1 MASDPRQLVEK
12 EAAAAIA
19 AGNHSDPFSVL
30 GMHGPDPAGR
40 MVVRAFHP
48 EADAAAV
55 VDARTGETR
64 LELERVHSGG
74 LFAGRLDSEG
84 PFPYRLRF
92 TIGGNDYEVEDP
104 YRFPPLLGEIDIHLL
119 AEGAHW
125 NAYKKLGA
133 HLASIDGVS
142 GVDFAVWAPNAR
154 RVSVVGP
161 FNQWDGRRHPMRCHP
176 SCGVWEIFIPGI
188 TPGDLYKY
196 EIKSHAGELLALKA
210 DPFAFYAERSPGT
223 ASIVYDLRND
233 RSQDSAWLERRS
245 AVGARDAPIAIYE
258 VHLGSWRRQL
268 AEGGRYLTYRELA
281 DELIPYVR
289 DLGFTHIELMP
300 VSEYPFDGSWGYQ
313 PIGLFAPT
321 SRFGSPHEFR
331 EFIERCHGEG
341 IGVIIDWVAGHFPD
355 DPHGLACFDGT
366 ALYEHADPRQ
376 GRHRDW
382 DTLIFN
388 YGRREVTNYLLCNA
402 LFWLDQYHVDG
413 LRVDAVASMI
423 YLDYSREK
431 GDWIPNRFGG
441 RENLEAIDFLRRM
454 NEAVYARGDGA
465 FTIAEE
471 STAWPMVSQPTYLGG
486 LGFGYKWNMGWMHDT
501 LLYMSKDPVYR
512 KHDHGTLTFGLLYA
526 FTENFVLPLSH
537 DEVAH
542 GKGSLLAK
550 MPGDRW
556 QKFAN
561 LRSYLTFMYTMP
573 GKKLL
578 FMGGEFAQEREWNH
592 DIGLDW
598 PLLDNPMHASMQ
610 RLVRDLN
617 HLYRGIPAL
626 HELDCE
632 PEGFEWI
639 DCHDA
644 EQSVISYIRRGKD
657 RDQFVVIVCNFTPV
671 VRRNY
676 RIGVP
681 CGGYYSE
688 IVNTDSEVYGG
699 SGVGNLGGSVA
710 EAVPCHDRPFSLALS
725 LPPLAALVF
734 TPRGS

>member
-188 TPGDLYKY
+188 TPGELYKY

-321 SRFGSPHEFR
+321 SRFG
-331 EFIERCHGEG
+331 ID
-341 IGVIIDWVAGHFPD
+341 GV
-355 DPHGLACFDGT
+355 
-366 ALYEHADPRQ
+366 
-376 GRHRDW
+376 
-382 DTLIFN
+382 N
-388 YGRREVTNYLLCNA
+388 
-402 LFWLDQYHVDG
+402 
-413 LRVDAVASMI
+413 
-423 YLDYSREK
+423 
-431 GDWIPNRFGG
+431 
-441 RENLEAIDFLRRM
+441 
-454 NEAVYARGDGA
+454 
-465 FTIAEE
+465 
-471 STAWPMVSQPTYLGG
+471 
-486 LGFGYKWNMGWMHDT
+486 
-501 LLYMSKDPVYR
+501 
-512 KHDHGTLTFGLLYA
+512 
-526 FTENFVLPLSH
+526 
-537 DEVAH
+537 
-542 GKGSLLAK
+542 
-550 MPGDRW
+550 
-556 QKFAN
+556 
-561 LRSYLTFMYTMP
+561 
-573 GKKLL
+573 
-578 FMGGEFAQEREWNH
+578 
-592 DIGLDW
+592 
-598 PLLDNPMHASMQ
+598 
-610 RLVRDLN
+610 
-617 HLYRGIPAL
+617 
-626 HELDCE
+626 
-632 PEGFEWI
+632 
-639 DCHDA
+639 
-644 EQSVISYIRRGKD
+644 
-657 RDQFVVIVCNFTPV
+657 
-671 VRRNY
+671 
-676 RIGVP
+676 
-681 CGGYYSE
+681 
-688 IVNTDSEVYGG
+688 GG
-699 SGVGNLGGSVA
+699 SCSTGSSMA
-710 EAVPCHDRPFSLALS
+710 AIASSAPVPSMPSIS
-725 LPPLAALVF
+725 
-734 TPRGS
+734 